1 MTAIQLRDYQEHG
14 ILKIRDGFARSR
26 RVLYVLPTGGGKT
39 LTFSYIAEGVQRK
52 GKRVG
57 IFAHRRELLRQ
68 ISKALDLFNVPHAL
82 LNADSRGMPRA
93 PVMVASVFTFVRR
106 MKHAPDFD
114 LLIVDEAHHA
124 ALGTTW
130 GQIISRFPKARV
142 LGVTATPLRLDGQG
156 LADSFDEMI
165 VGPTVAE
172 LTAMGWLSPAEVY
185 APKHA
190 LDLRGLKVRG
200 GDYVNSE
207 LTEMMD
213 KPSITGN
220 AVEHYTRMAMGKS
233 AIAFCCSIK
242 HAADVAAEF
251 RAAGIDAES
260 VDGKMEDFERDAAL
274 MRFQR
279 GQTKV
284 LTSCDLIS
292 EGFDM
297 PGIEVAILLRPTMS
311 LGLYMQQVGR
321 AIRPMPGK
329 TRTLVL
335 DHAGNTAQHGFV
347 DEPREWTLNAKERK
361 ERTKAAPLSV
371 CPKCYAVHHP
381 GPTCPRCGH
390 KYVTTPREVMQFD
403 GQLEQITNPEEIR
416 VATQGSEYAKSY
428 AILMNIAKQRSMERG
443 HEWAFANVAAQYA
456 RELARSGQ
464 ARANGMMIN
473 GLTLEE
479 RDRLMQMIRQTENQ
493 VEMVL

>member
-1 MTAIQLRDYQEHG
+1 MIELRDYQQQAV
-14 ILKIRDGFARSR
+14 LKARDAFSRSR
-26 RVLYVLPTGGGKT
+26 RVLLVKPTGAGKT
-39 LTFSYIAEGVQRK
+39 IVFAYISEGVQRK

-68 ISKALDLFNVPHAL
+68 ISKALGAFNVPHAV

-93 PVMVASVFTFVRR
+93 PVLVGSIFTFKNR

-114 LLIVDEAHHA
+114 LLIFDEAHHA
-124 ALGTTW
+124 AIGTTY
-130 GQIISRFPKARV
+130 GQVISRYPNARV

-156 LADSFDEMI
+156 LADSFDEMVI
-165 VGPTVAE
+165 GPSVAE

-207 LTEMMD
+207 LSEMMD

-220 AVEHYTRMAMGKS
+220 AVEHYARMARGQS
-233 AIAFCCSIK
+233 AIAFCCSVK
-242 HAADVAAEF
+242 HALDVAEEF
-251 RAAGIDAES
+251 RAAGIPAES
-260 VDGKMEDFERDAAL
+260 VNGGMEDFERDSIL

-279 GQTKV
+279 GETPV

-297 PGIEVAILLRPTMS
+297 PGIQCCILLRPTMS

-321 AIRPMPGK
+321 AIRPMAGK
-329 TRTLVL
+329 SRTLVL
-335 DHAGNTAQHGFV
+335 DHAGNTAQHGFI

-361 ERTKAAPLSV
+361 ERAKAAPISV
-371 CPKCYAVHHP
+371 CPRCYAVHHP
-381 GPTCPRCGH
+381 GPVCPRCGH
-390 KYVTTPREVMQFD
+390 EYVRTPREVLQFD
-403 GQLEQITNPEEIR
+403 GQLEKIGGPEE
-416 VATQGSEYAKSY
+416 VQAAVQGSEYARSY
-428 AILMNIAKQRSMERG
+428 GILMNIAKSRSYEKP

-456 RELARSGQ
+456 RELSKAGGQ
-464 ARANGMMIN
+464 RADGMMIN

-479 RDRLMQMIRQTENQ
+479 RDRLMQMIRGTTNQ

>member
-1 MTAIQLRDYQEHG
+1 MAIELRDYQQDAVV
-14 ILKIRDGFARSR
+14 KVRDAFGRVR
-26 RVLYVLPTGGGKT
+26 RVLLVKPTGAGKT
-39 LTFSYIAEGVQRK
+39 IVFAYIAEGVQRK

-68 ISKALDLFNVPHAL
+68 ISKALDLFNVPHAML
-82 LNADSRGMPRA
+82 TADSRGMPRA
-93 PVMVASVFTFVRR
+93 PVLVGSIFTFKNRL
-106 MKHAPDFD
+106 KHSVPFD
-114 LLIVDEAHHA
+114 LLIFDEAHHA
-124 ALGTTW
+124 ALGTTY
-130 GQIISRFPKARV
+130 GQVISSFPDARV

-156 LADSFDEMI
+156 LGDSFDEMVI
-165 VGPTVAE
+165 GPTVAE

-220 AVEHYTRMAMGKS
+220 AVEHYSRMAMGKS

-242 HAADVAAEF
+242 HAIDVATEF
-251 RAAGIDAES
+251 RAAGIAAEH
-260 VDGKMEDFERDAAL
+260 VDGKMEDYERDGAL

-279 GQTKV
+279 GETPV

-321 AIRPMPGK
+321 AIRPMFGK
-329 TRTLVL
+329 SRTLVL
-335 DHAGNTAQHGFV
+335 DHAGNTAQHGFI

-361 ERTKAAPLSV
+361 ERERAAPTSV

-390 KYVTTPREVMQFD
+390 MYVTTPREVLQFD
-403 GQLEQITNPEEIR
+403 GQLEKISGPEE
-416 VATQGSEYAKSY
+416 VHAAVQGSEYSRSY
-428 AILMNIAKQRSMERG
+428 SILINIAKQRSYEKP

-456 RELARSGQ
+456 RELAKSGQ
-464 ARANGMMIN
+464 SRANGMMIN

-479 RDRLMQMIRQTENQ
+479 RDRLMQMIRGTTNQ